1 MKIKLV
7 ILISIIVYG
16 CNIPAKE
23 NLKKPNIIFMMS
35 DDHTSQAWGI
45 YGGVLEKYAINK
57 NIKRLAAEGVVL
69 ENAFCTNSICVP
81 SRASILTGQYSHKNQ
96 VYTLTDAL
104 QPDQPNVAKILSKSG
119 YQTAL
124 IGKWHLK
131 KQPSGFD
138 YFKVLPG
145 QGRYNNP
152 LLKDIHN
159 WEDGNKG
166 GKVYEGFSS
175 DVIMDESIKWL
186 DSRNKDKPFM
196 LMTHFKA
203 THEPFDYP
211 DRFKDLFKGEN
222 LPEPES
228 LLDFYPGKSG
238 RTFEGQI
245 LEILAERW
253 RSATKAK
260 SNRYPGLP
268 FDTEGLN
275 SIQVRKKTY
284 QKFVKDFLRCAAA
297 IDDNIGKML
306 DYLKENNLADNT
318 VIIYTA
324 DQGYFLGEHG
334 MMDKR
339 MFLEESLRMPFVIK
353 YSKEIPANKRI
364 DDIILN
370 IDFPS
375 LLLDYAGVSQPD
387 SFQGKSF
394 RSNLMLKTPS
404 DWRKSMYYRY
414 YAHAEN
420 RPSHMGIRTNQ
431 HKLIFYY
438 GHPLGLKGIYTKKT
452 TPPAWEYYDLENDPM
467 ELSNQYNNFENKKI
481 ISQLKRD
488 LLNLRTK
495 LGDEKTDLD
504 ELKDILENHWE

>member
-7 ILISIIVYG
+7 FLVLIIIIS

-23 NLKKPNIIFMMS
+23 NQKRPNIIFMMS

-45 YGGVLEKYAINK
+45 YGGVLEKYIINK

-104 QPDQPNVAKILSKSG
+104 HPDQLNVAKILRTSG

-124 IGKWHLK
+124 VGKWHLK

-138 YFKVLPG
+138 YFNVLPG

-159 WEDGNKG
+159 WEDGNQG

-186 DSRNKDKPFM
+186 DRRDKGKPFM

-211 DRFKDLFKGEN
+211 DRFEDLFKGET

-228 LLDFYPGKSG
+228 LLDFYPGESG

-245 LEILAERW
+245 LEILTERW
-253 RSATKAK
+253 RNATQTK
-260 SNRYPGLP
+260 SDRYPGLP
-268 FDTEGLN
+268 FDTEGLD
-275 SIQVRKKTY
+275 SIQIRKKTY

-306 DYLKENNLADNT
+306 DYLEENNLADNT

-353 YSKEIPANKRI
+353 YSKEIPANNRI

-370 IDFPS
+370 VDFPS
-375 LLLDYAGVSQPD
+375 LLLDYAGVQQPD

-394 RSNLMLKTPS
+394 RSNLMFKTPP
-404 DWRKSMYYRY
+404 DWRKQMYYRY
-414 YAHAEN
+414 YAHAQN
-420 RPSHMGIRTNQ
+420 RPSHMGIRTN
-431 HKLIFYY
+431 HDKLIFYY
-438 GHPLGLKGIYTKKT
+438 GHPLGYKGTYTKQT
-452 TPPAWEYYDLENDPM
+452 TPPAWEYYDLENDPK
-467 ELSNQYNNFENKKI
+467 ELSNQYNNIENINIVSK
-481 ISQLKRD
+481 LKRD
-488 LLNLRTK
+488 LLSLRTE
-495 LGDEKTDLD
+495 LGDEKTDSD
-504 ELKDILENHWE
+504 ELKEIIENHWE

>member
-1 MKIKLV
+1 
-7 ILISIIVYG
+7 
-16 CNIPAKE
+16 
-23 NLKKPNIIFMMS
+23 MMS

-57 NIKRLAAEGVVL
+57 NIKRLAAKGVVL

-104 QPDQPNVAKILSKSG
+104 EPDKLNVAKILRKFG

-124 IGKWHLK
+124 VGKWHLK

-138 YFKVLPG
+138 YFNVLPG

-166 GKVYEGFSS
+166 GRVFEGFSS

-186 DSRNKDKPFM
+186 DQRDKDKPFM

-211 DRFKDLFKGEN
+211 DRFKNLFNGET

-228 LLDFYPGKSG
+228 LLDFYPGESG

-253 RSATKAK
+253 RSATQTK

-268 FDTEGLN
+268 FDTEGLD
-275 SIQVRKKTY
+275 SIQIRKKTY

-306 DYLKENNLADNT
+306 DYLEENNLADNT

-414 YAHAEN
+414 YAHAPN

-431 HKLIFYY
+431 NKLIFYY
-438 GHPLGLKGIYTKKT
+438 GHPLGLKGTYTKQT
-452 TPPAWEYYDLENDPM
+452 TPPAWEYYDLENDPR
-467 ELSNQYNNFENKKI
+467 ELINEYNNIKNKNI

-488 LLNLRTK
+488 LLDLRIE
-495 LGDEKTDLD
+495 LGDEKTDSN
-504 ELKDILENHWE
+504 ELKDIIENHWE

>member
-1 MKIKLV
+1 
-7 ILISIIVYG
+7 
-16 CNIPAKE
+16 
-23 NLKKPNIIFMMS
+23 MMS

-57 NIKRLAAEGVVL
+57 NIKRLAVEGVVL

-104 QPDQPNVAKILSKSG
+104 EPDKLNVAKILRSSG

-124 IGKWHLK
+124 VGKWHLK

-138 YFKVLPG
+138 YFNVLPG

-166 GKVYEGFSS
+166 GKVFEGFSS

-186 DSRNKDKPFM
+186 DQRDKDKPFM

-211 DRFKDLFKGEN
+211 DRFKNLFNGET

-245 LEILAERW
+245 LEILTERW
-253 RSATKAK
+253 TKATQTK

-268 FDTEGLN
+268 FDTVGLD
-275 SIQVRKKTY
+275 SIQIRKKTY
-284 QKFVKDFLRCAAA
+284 QKFV
-297 IDDNIGKML
+297 
-306 DYLKENNLADNT
+306 
-318 VIIYTA
+318 
-324 DQGYFLGEHG
+324 
-334 MMDKR
+334 
-339 MFLEESLRMPFVIK
+339 IK
-353 YSKEIPANKRI
+353 YPNEIPAGKRI

-375 LLLDYAGVSQPD
+375 LILDYAGVPQPD

-394 RSNLMLKTPS
+394 RSNLMLETPS
-404 DWRKSMYYRY
+404 DWRNNMYYRY

-438 GHPLGLKGIYTKKT
+438 GHPLGLKGTYTKKT

-467 ELSNQYNNFENKKI
+467 ELSNQYNNIENKKI
-481 ISQLKRD
+481 ISQLKID
-488 LLNLRTK
+488 LLNLRTD
-495 LGDEKTDLD
+495 LGDEKTDSD
-504 ELKDILENHWE
+504 ELKEIFENHWE